1 MTTINI
7 IKPVTFGVIND
18 IKNKFGVDLL
28 KVLEPNGLD
37 FFSDTEKV
45 IQIIAYMSSIK
56 FEELMEN
63 PDFTIPV
70 MEEATKEI
78 LTKLAD
84 FFPPVQGTILKKALQ
99 SREED
104 QEKLQEY
111 MKVIEQILTDTE
123 TQQQPNTENT

>member
-7 IKPVTFGVIND
+7 IKPITFGVIND

>member
-123 TQQQPNTENT
+123 TQQQPNTDNT

>member
-123 TQQQPNTENT
+123 IQQQPNIENT

>member
-1 MTTINI
+1 MTKINI
-7 IKPVTFGVIND
+7 IKPITFGVIND

-37 FFSDTEKV
+37 FFFDTEKV
-45 IQIIAYMSSIK
+45 IQIIAYMSSLK
-56 FEELMEN
+56 YEELMEN

-123 TQQQPNTENT
+123 TQQQPNTDNT

>member
-123 TQQQPNTENT
+123 TQQQPNIENT